1 MNQAIS
7 MRRAAALY
15 GLSFSLMVILSLIFY
30 ALKGPKGQINIP
42 WLSTAISLVA
52 VLLPA
57 VIACYW
63 PRNGAPGALP
73 SLKPVP
79 PLILAG
85 SAFFSLPLYVLFAA
99 LQINITKLLPFHVD
113 AGLVE
118 PLTANSPLSFL
129 WIWVAIALLPAF
141 TEEFFYRGML
151 QSAAIRKW
159 GPWLGLGLAA
169 FFFSLAHLELAGG
182 LSRVLMGL
190 WFGYLFWRTGSLW
203 PGALAHALN
212 NSWGVV
218 LANWHRVIEPQL
230 PLVYALALACLA
242 AGYACFH
249 KAGFWPWQRPAAALP
264 VGPEADSPSL
274 PYFITVSRP
283 EAPRTDK

>member
-1 MNQAIS
+1 MDNAVS
-7 MRRAAALY
+7 MRRAAVLY
-15 GLSFSLMVILSLIFY
+15 GISFFLMVMLSLIFY

-57 VIACYW
+57 TIACYW
-63 PRNGAPGALP
+63 PRNGAPGMLP
-73 SLKPVP
+73 SMKAVP
-79 PLILAG
+79 GLILAG
-85 SAFFSLPLYVLFAA
+85 AAFFSLPLYVLFAA
-99 LQINITKLLPFHVD
+99 LQISITKLLPFHMD
-113 AGLVE
+113 TGLVE
-118 PLTANSPLSFL
+118 PLTANSPGAFL
-129 WIWVAIALLPAF
+129 WIWVAIAFLPAI
-141 TEEFFYRGML
+141 TEEFFYRGVL
-151 QSAAIRKW
+151 QSAAMRKW
-159 GPWLGLGLAA
+159 GPWIGLVVTAC
-169 FFFSLAHLELAGG
+169 FFSLVHLELAGG

-218 LANWHRVIEPQL
+218 LANWHLWIEPRL
-230 PLVYALALACLA
+230 PLVYAVALGCLA

-249 KAGFWPWQRPAAALP
+249 KAGFWPWQRPAALSVPA
-264 VGPEADSPSL
+264 EDSPSL

-283 EAPRTDK
+283 EAPRADK